1 MTKLLCRMQEKTK
14 RALGRWL
21 PLLAWMALI
30 FYFSHQPKGS
40 LPSYGVWDLL
50 VKKGA
55 HVAAY
60 AVLAL
65 LARRAGLGLGRAAAL
80 AALYAVSDEFHQTF
94 IPGRNGAVVD
104 VLIDLLGVG
113 LGLLLHPW
121 LERRLPQLLLR
132 WGQRDRPGKRP
143 PRKA

>member
-1 MTKLLCRMQEKTK
+1 MIKT
-14 RALGRWL
+14 LSCWL

-30 FYFSHQPKGS
+30 FAFSHQPKNS

-55 HVAAY
+55 HIAAY

-65 LARRAGLGLGRAAAL
+65 LARRAGLSLVPAAVL

-94 IPGRNGAVVD
+94 IPGRNGTVAD
-104 VLIDLLGVG
+104 VLIDLVGVA
-113 LGLLLHPW
+113 LGLPLYPQLV
-121 LERRLPQLLLR
+121 RRLPQLPPR
-132 WGQRDRPGKRP
+132 WGRRDRSGKPP
-143 PRKA
+143 PRDA

>member
-1 MTKLLCRMQEKTK
+1 MQDKLTNT
-14 RALGRWL
+14 LGRWL

-30 FYFSHQPKGS
+30 FYFSHQPKAA

-55 HVAAY
+55 HITAY

-65 LARRAGLGLGRAAAL
+65 LARRAGLGIGPAAIL
-80 AALYAVSDEFHQTF
+80 AALYAVGDEFHQTF
-94 IPGRNGAVVD
+94 VPGRNGTVLD
-104 VLIDLLGVG
+104 VLIDLFGVA

-121 LERRLPQLLLR
+121 LERRLSQLPIR
-132 WGQRDRPGKRP
+132 SVQRDNSGRP
-143 PRKA
+143 PPRDA